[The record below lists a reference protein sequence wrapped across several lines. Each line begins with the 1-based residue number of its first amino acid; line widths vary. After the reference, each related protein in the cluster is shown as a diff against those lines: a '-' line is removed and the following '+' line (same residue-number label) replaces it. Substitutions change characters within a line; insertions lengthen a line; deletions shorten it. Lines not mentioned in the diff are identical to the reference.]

1 MFKLVQATIP
11 KALAAG
17 VVVGSK
23 ACHDYAIGD
32 VTCSALSLF
41 AHSPTKVFT
50 ASEKKECTFVFR
62 LKHEL

>member
-11 KALAAG
+11 KALAGG
-17 VVVGSK
+17 VVVGTK

-50 ASEKKECTFVFR
+50 ALEKKKNALLF
-62 LKHEL
+62 LD

>member
-17 VVVGSK
+17 VVFGTK

-41 AHSPTKVFT
+41 AQSPTKVFN
-50 ASEKKECTFVFR
+50 ASEKRKNALLF
-62 LKHEL
+62 LD